1 MSTERFAF
9 RHRLDVRFR
18 DCDALGHVNNA
29 VYFTYLEQ
37 CRLTYWRQ
45 MTGEGSPLSRVIVA
59 RAECDYRAP
68 ARFGDQLEIRL
79 SIGEI
84 GRSSFAL
91 LYAIVDVAS
100 GRLVAEG
107 RTVMVTYDYA
117 AGRSVPIPD
126 ETRQLLEQAA
136 F

>member
-79 SIGEI
+79 TIGEI
-84 GRSSFAL
+84 GRSSFSL